1 MLQTLR
7 LETKILL
14 GCLAFTLAVWVLRGI
29 GLLAFMPGIVLSVLI
44 VVSAGAIV
52 VWSLQQIRRF

>member
-29 GLLAFMPGIVLSVLI
+29 GLLTFVPGIVLSVLI